1 LIVRAAGGVVT
12 RRGADGELEVAII
25 HRVPHDDW
33 SLPKGKRAPDET
45 DEACALR
52 EVEEE
57 TGLRCALGRPLG
69 TTRYRVEGRPK
80 AVRWFAM
87 EPEEG
92 ELRAGDGVD
101 EARWVTLHEA
111 RELLTHRRDRELVA
125 RL

>member
-1 LIVRAAGGVVT
+1 MIRAAGGVVT
-12 RRGADGELEVAII
+12 RRREGGEVEVAVI

-33 SLPKGKRAPDET
+33 TLPKGKREGDET

-57 TGLRCALGRPLG
+57 TRLRCRLGRPLG
-69 TTRYRVEGRPK
+69 TTRYRVEGQPK

-87 EPEEG
+87 EPLEG
-92 ELRAGDGVD
+92 ELRPGDGVD
-101 EARWVTLHEA
+101 DARWVTLAEA
-111 RELLTHRRDRELVA
+111 RELLTHRRDREVVA

>member
-1 LIVRAAGGVVT
+1 MIRAAGGVVT
-12 RRGADGELEVAII
+12 RRRNDGQLEVALI
-25 HRVPHDDW
+25 HRVPHGDW
-33 SLPKGKRAPDET
+33 TLPKGKRDREET

-87 EPEEG
+87 EPEQG
-92 ELRAGDGVD
+92 ELRPGDGVD
-101 EARWVTLHEA
+101 EARWVTLAEA
-111 RELLTHRRDRELVA
+111 RDLLTHRRDRELVA

>member
-1 LIVRAAGGVVT
+1 VVRAAGGVVT
-12 RRGADGELEVAII
+12 RRRGDGEIEVAVI
-25 HRVPHDDW
+25 HRVPHGDW
-33 SLPKGKRAPDET
+33 TLPKGKREGDET
-45 DEACALR
+45 DEACAFR

-57 TGLRCALGRPLG
+57 TGLRCRLRAPLG

-87 EPEEG
+87 EVAEG
-92 ELRAGDGVD
+92 ELRPGDGVD
-101 EARWVTLHEA
+101 DARWVTLAEA

>member
-1 LIVRAAGGVVT
+1 MVRAAGGVVT
-12 RRGADGELEVAII
+12 RRRNDGQLEVALI
-25 HRVPHDDW
+25 HRVPHGDW
-33 SLPKGKRAPDET
+33 TLPKGKRKGEET

-87 EPEEG
+87 EPEQG
-92 ELRAGDGVD
+92 ELRPGDGVD
-101 EARWVTLHEA
+101 EARWVTLAEA
-111 RELLTHRRDRELVA
+111 RDLLTHRRDREIVG